1 MADLR
6 PLDAAQ
12 REAGELLLGLHETL
26 LRTPPRPEGR
36 APLGGGLIGRLAGRR
51 RSPATPIPG
60 LYLWGGVGRGKT
72 YLMDWFVQDLE
83 LPGKRRLHFHHFMRD
98 VHDRMSRLPKQ
109 PDPLEVIAQGLCKE
123 VRVLCLDE
131 LLVTDITDAML
142 LHGLLNA
149 LFARGLTLVTTANTH
164 PDDLYRNGLQRGNF
178 LPAID
183 LLKRHTRVFELD
195 GGNDYRLRALTRN
208 GVFFVVEDAG
218 PEETERRLTDSFER
232 LSGGHGDGSDSF
244 SVNGRTFP
252 VRRRGAD
259 VIWFDFDA
267 LCGSARSAS
276 DYIEIAREFHTVL
289 LYGVPILGPKH
300 DASARRFLH
309 LVDELYDQRV
319 KLILSTAAPIGRL
332 YSGGLNDF
340 AHERLL
346 SRLAE
351 MQSETY
357 LAASSE

>member
-1 MADLR
+1 MADFK

-26 LRTPPRPEGR
+26 LRTPPARGGR
-36 APLGGGLIGRLAGRR
+36 GPLGGGLIGRLAGRR
-51 RSPATPIPG
+51 RGAATPIPG

-72 YLMDWFVQDLE
+72 YLMDWFVQDLA

-109 PDPLEVIAQGLCKE
+109 PDPLEVIAQGLCEE

-131 LLVTDITDAML
+131 FLVTDITDAML

-149 LFARGLTLVTTANTH
+149 LFARGLTLVTTANTR

-195 GGNDYRLRALTRN
+195 GGNDYRLRALTRS
-208 GVFFVVEDAG
+208 GVFFVVDERG
-218 PEETERRLTDSFER
+218 PEETEHALADYFDRLT
-232 LSGGHGDGSDSF
+232 GGHQAETDAF
-244 SVNGRTFP
+244 SVNGRSIP
-252 VRRRGAD
+252 VRRQGAD
-259 VIWFDFDA
+259 VIWFDFEA
-267 LCGSARSAS
+267 LCAGARSAS

-289 LYGVPILGPKH
+289 LSGVPILGPKH
-300 DASARRFLH
+300 EAAARRFLH
-309 LVDELYDQRV
+309 LVDEFYDQRV
-319 KLILSTAAPIGRL
+319 KLILSSDVPVDRL
-332 YSGGLNDF
+332 YSGGLIEF

-346 SRLAE
+346 SRLIE

-357 LAASSE
+357 LAAPAQ